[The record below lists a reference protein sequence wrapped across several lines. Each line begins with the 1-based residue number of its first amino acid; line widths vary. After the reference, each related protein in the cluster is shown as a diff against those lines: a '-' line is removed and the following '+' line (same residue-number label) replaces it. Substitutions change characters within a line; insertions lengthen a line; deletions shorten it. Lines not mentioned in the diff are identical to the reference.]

1 MNTAE
6 LDVELLRTLKAFGL
20 NEHNYKAI
28 CLLPLVQVAW
38 ADGKIQDAE
47 RAFIKDIAEGH
58 ELLGRGGQKVVDQW
72 LASEPDEAFY
82 RDGRELLVK
91 LAFRKRGLGAEIP
104 KRAVDSVVDFCS
116 LVAESAGG
124 LFDLYWTVSA
134 GEKKAIRLIA
144 EHLGELSKQADPHLG
159 IVGHSLAPEW
169 EQVHQSLSGIDED

>member
-1 MNTAE
+1 MDTAE
-6 LDVELLRTLKAFGL
+6 LDVQLLRTLKEFGL

-28 CLLPLVQVAW
+28 CLLPLVEVAW

-47 RAFIKDIAEGH
+47 RAFIRDIAEGH
-58 ELLGRGGQKVVDQW
+58 ELLGRGGQEVVDQW
-72 LASEPDEAFY
+72 LASKPDADFY
-82 RDGRELLVK
+82 VRGRELLVK

-134 GEKKAIRLIA
+134 SEKKAIRLIA
-144 EHLGELSKQADPHLG
+144 EHLNALAREADPHLG

-169 EQVHQSLSGIDED
+169 EQVQRSLQGIED